1 MQQREGS
8 LIELIVGPL
17 IWSAYFLLAYIG
29 AAVFCAKGGE
39 AATFGGL
46 RFGLLGLGIV
56 ALGAIG
62 YAGFDAWRRW
72 RAGHESAPPHDDDTA
87 MSRHQFLALATLLL
101 CGVSF
106 VATIYVALPALFFAS
121 CG

>member
-1 MQQREGS
+1 MDPRRDS
-8 LIELIVGPL
+8 LWGLIAGPTV
-17 IWSAYFLLAYIG
+17 WSAYFLLAYVG
-29 AAVFCAKGGE
+29 AAIFCAKGGD

-46 RFGLLGLGIV
+46 RLAILGLGIV

-62 YAGFDAWRRW
+62 FAGVDAWRRW
-72 RAGHESAPPHDDDTA
+72 QHGSESAPPHDADTD

-106 VATIYVALPALFFAS
+106 VATIFVALPALFFAS
-121 CG
+121 CR